1 MLNPQGRHY
10 NALKDYLNN
19 NMEDLYFDE
28 DAVYM
33 EVNSRD
39 FKRRL
44 RVMDANAE
52 AVCDFLRTRS
62 VAGGMPTAVIKEV
75 FYPKYI
81 TRDNY
86 DAYRKLEVDPED
98 GKVGGFGGLFSLTFT
113 SMAASMAFYDA
124 LRCYKGPSFGT
135 NFTLACP
142 YTIISHYKELDWAN
156 QYGVEAGLV
165 RISVGMEERATLL
178 SWMKAALDAVDAVK
192 SA

>member
-1 MLNPQGRHY
+1 MNK
-10 NALKDYLNN
+10 NF
-19 NMEDLYFDE
+19 EDLYFDE
-28 DAVYM
+28 DAAYM

-52 AVCDFLRTRS
+52 TVCEFLRTRS
-62 VAGGMPTAVIKEV
+62 IAGCMPTAVLKEV

-86 DAYRKLEVDPED
+86 DAYRKTGVDPED

-124 LRCYKGPSFGT
+124 LRCFKGGSFGT
-135 NFTLACP
+135 NFSLACP
-142 YTIISHYKELDWAN
+142 YTIISHFKELDWAN
-156 QYGVEAGLV
+156 QYDVEAGIV
-165 RISVGMEERATLL
+165 RVGVGMEEPATLL
-178 SWMKAALDAVDAVK
+178 SWMKAALDAAEAVK
-192 SA
+192 SD